1 MEGYSAMKRNKLLM
15 NVTMN
20 ESQNNYALL
29 CFIID
34 QGQKNLHDSIY
45 IKF

>member
-15 NVTMN
+15 HVTMN
-20 ESQNNYALL
+20 ESQNNYA
-29 CFIID
+29 IITD